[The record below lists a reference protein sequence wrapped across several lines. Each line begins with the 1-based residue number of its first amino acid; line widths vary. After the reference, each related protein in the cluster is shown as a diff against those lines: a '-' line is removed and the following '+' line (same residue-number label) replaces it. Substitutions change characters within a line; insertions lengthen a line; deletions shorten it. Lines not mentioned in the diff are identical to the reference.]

1 MPPLSC
7 LKCGPLSL
15 VSSVAPSLLFQVCPL
30 SPVSDVAVDLTVQ
43 PERNDSF
50 IQGDNVIL
58 TCNATNP
65 PGVTT
70 SPLTFIWVYI
80 GNTGGGVISTD
91 DSAKRISIV
100 REDFSSVLTITNIQ
114 DRSDVEGT
122 YMCRVSNRLPIADS
136 VTEQIII
143 NVICERVSVCVHY
156 TQ

>member
-1 MPPLSC
+1 MAPPLLFEVWPPLLSC
-7 LKCGPLSL
+7 LKC
-15 VSSVAPSLLFQVCPL
+15 APSLLFQLCPL
-30 SPVSDVAVDLTVQ
+30 SLVSDVSVDLTVQ

-70 SPLTFIWVYI
+70 RPLTFTWVYV
-80 GNTGGGVISTD
+80 GSGVEITD
-91 DSAKRISIV
+91 DSAKRISIE

-114 DRSDVEGT
+114 DRMDVEGM

-136 VTEQIII
+136 VIEEIVID
-143 NVICERVSVCVHY
+143 VICERVSVCVHY

>member
-1 MPPLSC
+1 MPSLSC
-7 LKCGPLSL
+7 LKCAL
-15 VSSVAPSLLFQVCPL
+15 SLLFQVCPL

-70 SPLTFIWVYI
+70 SPLTFTWIYI
-80 GNTGGGVISTD
+80 GSTSTGGGEITD

-114 DRSDVEGT
+114 DRLDVEGT

-136 VTEQIII
+136 VTGQIVID
-143 NVICERVSVCVHY
+143 VICERVSVCVHY